1 MFEWYLIIVLFNA
14 THGTIQGPI
23 KEGQQHCFDLAVEVE
38 RQGQSTNVPTKA
50 FCAAMKKKERA

>member
-1 MFEWYLIIVLFNA
+1 VLFNA